1 MRELSIFNDELG
13 DVGSCSDYYLVGFA
27 FHDQWVDISAS
38 INRYR
43 RSLSDAG
50 LIERTSHFIPVIRGH
65 EQYTQIDLSVRKRN
79 LMRFQVFLLRRR
91 RFVARFH
98 EFEQEAAEQLV
109 EPVRRPLVQR
119 DDLE

>member
-1 MRELSIFNDELG
+1 MMGLLIFIDEPG

-27 FHDQWVDISAS
+27 FHDQSVDISAS

-50 LIERTSHFIPVIRGH
+50 LIERAFHFIPVIRGH
-65 EQYTQIDLSVRKRN
+65 EQYAQIDLSLRKRS
-79 LMRFQVFLLRRR
+79 LMRFQVLLRKR

-98 EFEQEAAEQLV
+98 ESEQEATEQLV

-119 DDLE
+119 EDLE

>member
-1 MRELSIFNDELG
+1 MNGASHRKAVSSPGVPRALYKTGDSLMRELSIFNDELG

-79 LMRFQVFLLRRR
+79 LMRF
-91 RFVARFH
+91 
-98 EFEQEAAEQLV
+98 
-109 EPVRRPLVQR
+109 
-119 DDLE
+119 